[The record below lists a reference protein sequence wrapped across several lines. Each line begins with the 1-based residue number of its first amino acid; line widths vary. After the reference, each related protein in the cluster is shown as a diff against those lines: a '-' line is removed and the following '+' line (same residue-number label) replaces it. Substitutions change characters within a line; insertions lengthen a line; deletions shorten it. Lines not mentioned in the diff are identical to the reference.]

1 MIADLIIIIVMVLCI
16 FLGYTKGLIKVAVRV
31 LGFVAALV
39 VALILYT
46 PISNYIIKNTEFV
59 PNIKNVIEDKLY
71 DSKEGEG
78 EVESSESENII
89 DNMGKY
95 IENYAE
101 GVRQNTSSF
110 IAEEIAIAIVKIGT
124 WIGIFAITKLLM
136 LLLSLF
142 GDAIAEIPVIKQFN
156 KARRNN
162 IWCFRRSCHNICTT
176 CSI

>member
-1 MIADLIIIIVMVLCI
+1 MIADLIIIIIMALCI

-31 LGFVAALV
+31 LGFVVALV

-46 PISNYIIKNTEFV
+46 PISNYIISNTEFV
-59 PNIKNVIEDKLY
+59 PNIKNVIETKLY
-71 DSKEGEG
+71 NNEEGEIQT
-78 EVESSESENII
+78 SESENII
-89 DNMGKY
+89 ENMGKY
-95 IENYAE
+95 IENYTE
-101 GVRQNTSSF
+101 GVKQSTSSF

-162 IWCFRRSCHNICTT
+162 LWCFRRTCHNICIT